1 MYPILIV
8 DNEIKFCKAIQAG
21 LELDNL
27 SATYRNSGEEAL
39 SWLKENNC
47 EVVLTD
53 IKMDGMS
60 GIDLLKQIKSLYP
73 SIEVIVMTA
82 FASQKTA
89 VEALREGAM
98 DYLIKPF
105 EMEELILRIRRI
117 SEQKKILAENL
128 ALKSRTDKPVYFSQI
143 IGRSNAMKDVYRL
156 IEKAAATETNVLIL
170 GESGTGKELVAE
182 AIHSSSER
190 KDKPFIAINCAALP
204 ENLLESELFGYEKGA
219 FTGAVQ
225 RKPGKF
231 EIASGGTI
239 FLDEIGDMSL
249 PIQAKLLRVLQN
261 KEIFRLG
268 GNESIRIDSRVIAA
282 TNRDLEEMVREKAFR
297 EDLFYR
303 LNVFPIKVPPLRDRK
318 EDIPE
323 LVNHF
328 IKNSTIVA
336 VDRLALNELME
347 HDWPG
352 NIRELQNVIERASI
366 MSDAVIT
373 PEHLP
378 DWKTSRE
385 EMNFDFQIPE
395 NGFDL
400 DLFER
405 FLIRR
410 ALKMA
415 NSNKTAA
422 AKILGITRRR
432 LYSMMKSLNLEI

>member
-1 MYPILIV
+1 MNPILIV
-8 DNEIKFCKAIQAG
+8 DNEIKFCKAVQAG
-21 LELDNL
+21 LELENL
-27 SATYRNSGEEAL
+27 PAEYRNSGEDAL
-39 SWLKENNC
+39 KWLKENSC

-60 GIDLLKQIKSLYP
+60 GIDLLRQIKSAYP

-105 EMEELILRIRRI
+105 EMEELILRIKRI

-128 ALKSRTDKPVYFSQI
+128 SLKSRTEKPVYYSQI
-143 IGRSNAMKDVYRL
+143 IGRSDPMKEVYRL
-156 IEKAAATETNVLIL
+156 IEKAAGTDSNILIL

-182 AIHSSSER
+182 AIHSSSNR
-190 KDKPFIAINCAALP
+190 KDMPFLAINCAAL
-204 ENLLESELFGYEKGA
+204 
-219 FTGAVQ
+219 
-225 RKPGKF
+225 F
-231 EIASGGTI
+231 EIANGGTI

-249 PIQAKLLRVLQN
+249 PLQAKLLRVLQN

-268 GNESIRIDSRVIAA
+268 GNQSIRVNSRVIAA
-282 TNRDLEEMVREKAFR
+282 TNRDLEAMVQEKAFR

-303 LNVFPIKVPPLRDRK
+303 LNVFPIKVPPLRERK

-328 IKNSTIVA
+328 IKSSTIVA
-336 VDRLALNELME
+336 VDRLALNKLME

-373 PEHLP
+373 PDHLP
-378 DWKTSRE
+378 DWKATGTK
-385 EMNFDFQIPE
+385 MNYDFQIPE
-395 NGFDL
+395 SGFDL
-400 DLFER
+400 DAFEA
-405 FLIRR
+405 FLINR

-415 NSNKTAA
+415 KGNKTTA

-432 LYSMMKSLNLEI
+432 LYSMMKSLNLDL

>member
-1 MYPILIV
+1 MNPILIV
-8 DNEIKFCKAIQAG
+8 DNETKFCKAVQAG
-21 LELDNL
+21 LEQENL
-27 SATYRNSGEEAL
+27 PAEYKNSGEDAL
-39 SWLKENNC
+39 KWMEENNC
-47 EVVLTD
+47 QVVLTD
-53 IKMDGMS
+53 IKMEGMS

-73 SIEVIVMTA
+73 SVEVIMMTA
-82 FASQKTA
+82 FASQKNA

-105 EMEELILRIRRI
+105 EMEELILRIKRI

-128 ALKSRTDKPVYFSQI
+128 SLKSRSEKPVYFTQI
-143 IGRSNAMKDVYRL
+143 IGRSDPMKVVYRL
-156 IEKAAATETNVLIL
+156 IEKAAGTESNILIL

-182 AIHSSSER
+182 AVHSSSNR
-190 KDKPFIAINCAALP
+190 KDMPFLAINCAALP

-225 RKPGKF
+225 RKLGKF
-231 EIASGGTI
+231 EIANGGTI

-268 GNESIRIDSRVIAA
+268 GNQGIRVDSRVIAA
-282 TNRDLEEMVREKAFR
+282 TNRDLETMVREKAFR
-297 EDLFYR
+297 EDLYYR
-303 LNVFPIKVPPLRDRK
+303 LNVFPIKVPPLRYRK

-328 IKNSTIVA
+328 IKNSALVA
-336 VDRLALNELME
+336 VDRFALNKLME

-378 DWKTSRE
+378 DWKTTRT
-385 EMNFDFQIPE
+385 EMNYNFQIPE
-395 NGFDL
+395 SGFDL
-400 DLFER
+400 DVFEA
-405 FLIRR
+405 FLINR

-415 NSNKTAA
+415 NGNKTAA

-432 LYSMMKSLNLEI
+432 LYSMMKSLNLDL

>member
-1 MYPILIV
+1 MNPILIV
-8 DNEIKFCKAIQAG
+8 DNEIKFCKAVQAG
-21 LELDNL
+21 LGLENL
-27 SATYRNSGEEAL
+27 PAEYRNSGEDAL
-39 SWLKENNC
+39 KWLKENSC

-60 GIDLLKQIKSLYP
+60 GIDLLRQIKSAYP

-105 EMEELILRIRRI
+105 EMEELILRIKRI

-128 ALKSRTDKPVYFSQI
+128 SLKSRTEKPVYYSQI
-143 IGRSNAMKDVYRL
+143 IGRSDPMKEVYRL
-156 IEKAAATETNVLIL
+156 IEKAAGTDSNILIL

-182 AIHSSSER
+182 AIHSSSNR
-190 KDKPFIAINCAALP
+190 KDMPFLAINCAALP

-231 EIASGGTI
+231 EIANGGTI

-249 PIQAKLLRVLQN
+249 PLQAKLLRVLQN

-268 GNESIRIDSRVIAA
+268 GNQSIRVNSRVIAA
-282 TNRDLEEMVREKAFR
+282 TNRDLEAMVQEKAFR

-303 LNVFPIKVPPLRDRK
+303 LNVFPIKVPPLRERK

-328 IKNSTIVA
+328 IKSSTIVA
-336 VDRLALNELME
+336 VDRLALNKLME

-373 PEHLP
+373 PDHLP
-378 DWKTSRE
+378 DWKATGT
-385 EMNFDFQIPE
+385 EMNYDFQIPE
-395 NGFDL
+395 SGFDL
-400 DLFER
+400 DAFEA
-405 FLIRR
+405 FLINR

-415 NSNKTAA
+415 KGNKTTA

-432 LYSMMKSLNLEI
+432 LYSMMKSLNLDL